1 MMMKYE
7 EENVVLL
14 HLQLAA
20 KNEGDLVDSSKDN
33 QINVHLEKSNN

>member
-1 MMMKYE
+1 MMMKY

-33 QINVHLEKSNN
+33 QINVHLKKIQ